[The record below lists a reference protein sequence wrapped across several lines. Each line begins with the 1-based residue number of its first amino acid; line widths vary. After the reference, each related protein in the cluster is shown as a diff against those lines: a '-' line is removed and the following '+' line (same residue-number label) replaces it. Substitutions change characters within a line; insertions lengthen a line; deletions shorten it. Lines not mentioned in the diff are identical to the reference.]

1 MNLSIGEK
9 LLLIRES
16 EMIGSRVKAA
26 ELLDIPSNALWRYE
40 SGEAIPKGDV
50 IMKILSHPVYEKYA
64 LWFTTGK
71 IAPEYGQIK
80 PVLLEQYLQDRHTS
94 LNKKA

>member
-9 LLLIRES
+9 LMLIRES
-16 EMIGSRVKAA
+16 EMINSRVKAA
-26 ELLDIPSNALWRYE
+26 ELLGIPSNALWRYE

-50 IMKILSHPVYEKYA
+50 IMKILSNPVYEKYA

-71 IAPEYGQIK
+71 IAPEYGQIQ
-80 PVLLEQYLQDRHTS
+80 PVLLEQYQQ
-94 LNKKA
+94 NKVKNEDKLA